1 MNRKYIVAG
10 NHMEFIDYCSRK
22 QREGIDIREMYYVTG
37 AAALRGLSE
46 CHGFFIGT
54 YNDRPDINQIIDQI
68 RIINSR
74 PHIIWVDE
82 LVDRPTMTAAE
93 FIKFNLNVEK
103 YDGNNKRL
111 D

>member
-37 AAALRGLSE
+37 VNDLRGLSE

-54 YNDRPDINQIIDQI
+54 YNNRSDIDQI
-68 RIINSR
+68 MEQIHIVNSKPISWSR
-74 PHIIWVDE
+74 AYTNVWIDE
-82 LVDRPTMTAAE
+82 LTNVTAVSPNE
-93 FIKFNLNVEK
+93 FIKTNTH
-103 YDGNNKRL
+103 D
-111 D
+111 